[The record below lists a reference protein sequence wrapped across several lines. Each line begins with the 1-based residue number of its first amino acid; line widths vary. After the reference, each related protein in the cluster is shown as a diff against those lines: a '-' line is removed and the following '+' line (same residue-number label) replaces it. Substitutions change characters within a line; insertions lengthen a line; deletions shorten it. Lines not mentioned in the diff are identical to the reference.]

1 MNTPSLEE
9 FVFKAMAKA
18 YGFVMLAIRDAI
30 LHGKLLQGETGKALD
45 VLMVLACHVHARNGR
60 RPGKYRLM
68 VLTQMAAESVRK
80 HIQHLESIEMLDAS
94 GNVRDCVLQKR
105 SKASKDVIFFPKR
118 WVHLGLWASLTHY
131 DRMVLL
137 YLLANSFPG
146 PTPGNRSA
154 KTPAEYRAYALSE
167 DGARCL
173 LWPAL
178 EPTKMATV
186 IGCGTTSIREAIGRL
201 QDRGILEL
209 DFDNRRAYLYNS
221 PQKIGTS
228 ALGRVYEQKIDPN
241 YGLSAASKR
250 QLAMRKKGARKP
262 PQEDASAGCAPIP
275 EGGESPCEREAGS

>member
-9 FVFKAMAKA
+9 FVFNAMAKA

-30 LHGKLLQGETGKALD
+30 LHGKLLQGETGRALD
-45 VLMVLACHVHARNGR
+45 VLMVLACHVHARNGL

-80 HIQHLESIEMLDAS
+80 HIQYLESIEMLDAS
-94 GNVRDCVLQKR
+94 GNVRDCVLQRR

-146 PTPGNRSA
+146 PTPWNRSA
-154 KTPAEYRAYALSE
+154 TTPAEFRAFALSE
-167 DGARCL
+167 NGARCL
-173 LWPAL
+173 LWSAL
-178 EPTKMATV
+178 EPTKMAKV
-186 IGCGTTSIREAIGRL
+186 IGCGTTSIRKAIGRL
-201 QDRGILEL
+201 QEKGFLEL
-209 DFDNRRAYLYNS
+209 DLDNRRAYLFNN
-221 PQKIGTS
+221 PEKQETS
-228 ALGRVYEQKIDPN
+228 ALERVFEQKSDPN

-250 QLAMRKKGARKP
+250 QLAMRKKGARKASH
-262 PQEDASAGCAPIP
+262 EDASAGRALIP
-275 EGGESPCEREAGS
+275 GSGESPSRCQAGH